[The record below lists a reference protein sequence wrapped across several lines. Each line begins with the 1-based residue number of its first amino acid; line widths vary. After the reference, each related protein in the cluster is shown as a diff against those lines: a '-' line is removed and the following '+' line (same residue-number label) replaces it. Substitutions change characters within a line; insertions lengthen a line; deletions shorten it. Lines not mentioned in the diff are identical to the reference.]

1 SEAESLVPRVEAL
14 LAGRSMTRLDTRL
27 AVLRA
32 HLALSSGD
40 ATGMRSHLEAARQQ
54 FAGSLSQAAL
64 LEFGDELEPYA
75 RELEG
80 WPAPSRVRNAAT
92 STMIGRVQIR
102 REEALGSDPLTER
115 ERQILSRLRE
125 GNPNKITAFE
135 LGVSEATVKFHL
147 RNIYRK
153 LNARN

>member
-1 SEAESLVPRVEAL
+1 MIGPLHRAL
-14 LAGRSMTRLDTRL
+14 H
-27 AVLRA
+27 RA
-32 HLALSSGD
+32 RH
-40 ATGMRSHLEAARQQ
+40 
-54 FAGSLSQAAL
+54 
-64 LEFGDELEPYA
+64 GDELEPHA

-80 WPAPSRVRNAAT
+80 WPAAARTRHAASSGVLPRVSISRT
-92 STMIGRVQIR
+92 
-102 REEALGSDPLTER
+102 EALEPSDPLTER

-153 LNARN
+153 LNARNRTQALARYRDLLAK